1 MIMGKAR
8 SRQPADVA
16 RARRRSLVELTA
28 EVGRAVDEG
37 LAMPPGSVTVFLQDA
52 PQIAQAAPAP
62 ITVPAQEGASVIV
75 ARPEVARP
83 EAARPEP
90 PRPEPP
96 SSTTTDLIV
105 DMVKDCQARA
115 LDGMK
120 TGAHVALDYAKD
132 LANPR
137 LAAGPSEADGVAA
150 AESQLIE
157 AIGTAA
163 ECRAVVLELMK
174 VNAGATL
181 EYARELGRARTLAE
195 LVELSSTHAR
205 KQCELVLKQTELL
218 RSLAQKMI
226 KPATL

>member
-1 MIMGKAR
+1 MGKPR
-8 SRQPADVA
+8 SRRPDDVA
-16 RARRRSLVELTA
+16 RAGRRSLVELAA
-28 EVGRAVDEG
+28 EVSRAVDEG
-37 LAMPPGSVTVFLQDA
+37 LAMPPASVTVSLQDA
-52 PQIAQAAPAP
+52 PQIAQAVPAP
-62 ITVPAQEGASVIV
+62 MAVPAQEAGSVIV
-75 ARPEVARP
+75 A
-83 EAARPEP
+83 
-90 PRPEPP
+90 RPEPP

-105 DMVKDCQARA
+105 DLVKDYQARA

-120 TGAHVALDYAKD
+120 TGAYAALDYAKD
-132 LANPR
+132 LAKPR
-137 LAAGPSEADGVAA
+137 LDGAASDANGAA
-150 AESQLIE
+150 ATESHLIE

-218 RSLAQKMI
+218 KSLAQNMT
-226 KPATL
+226 KPGAR

>member
-1 MIMGKAR
+1 MVKPR

-28 EVGRAVDEG
+28 EVSRAVDEG
-37 LAMPPGSVTVFLQDA
+37 LAMPPGSVTVFPQDA
-52 PQIAQAAPAP
+52 PQITQAAPAP
-62 ITVPAQEGASVIV
+62 MAVPAREAASVVI
-75 ARPEVARP
+75 ARP
-83 EAARPEP
+83 EARLEARPEL
-90 PRPEPP
+90 P
-96 SSTTTDLIV
+96 STTTTDLIV
-105 DMVKDCQARA
+105 EMAKDCQARA

-120 TGAHVALDYAKD
+120 AGAHAALDYAKE
-132 LANPR
+132 LAKPR
-137 LAAGPSEADGVAA
+137 LAGGTSEAGGDTA
-150 AESQLIE
+150 AESHLIE

-218 RSLAQKMI
+218 RSLAQNMT
-226 KPATL
+226 KPGAR

>member
-1 MIMGKAR
+1 MIMGKPR

-28 EVGRAVDEG
+28 EVSRAVDEG

-62 ITVPAQEGASVIV
+62 MTAPAQEAASVIV
-75 ARPEVARP
+75 AS
-83 EAARPEP
+83 
-90 PRPEPP
+90 PEPP
-96 SSTTTDLIV
+96 SSTTTDLIL
-105 DMVKDCQARA
+105 DIAKDFQDHA

-120 TGAHVALDYAKD
+120 AGAQAALDYAKD
-132 LANPR
+132 IAKPR
-137 LAAGPSEADGVAA
+137 IAGGTSESGGAAA
-150 AESQLIE
+150 AESHLIE

-218 RSLAQKMI
+218 RLLAQNMT
-226 KPATL
+226 KPGAR

>member
-1 MIMGKAR
+1 MIMGKPR

-28 EVGRAVDEG
+28 ELSRAVDEG
-37 LAMPPGSVTVFLQDA
+37 LAMPPGSVTAFLQDA

-62 ITVPAQEGASVIV
+62 MTVPAQEAASVIV
-75 ARPEVARP
+75 ARPE
-83 EAARPEP
+83 P
-90 PRPEPP
+90 PGR
-96 SSTTTDLIV
+96 TTTDLIV
-105 DMVKDCQARA
+105 DMAKDCQARA

-120 TGAHVALDYAKD
+120 AGAHAALDYAKD
-132 LANPR
+132 LAEPR
-137 LAAGPSEADGVAA
+137 LAGGTLEAGGVAA
-150 AESQLIE
+150 AKSHLIE

-205 KQCELVLKQTELL
+205 KQCEFVLKQTELL
-218 RSLAQKMI
+218 RSLAQNMT
-226 KPATL
+226 KPGAR

>member
-1 MIMGKAR
+1 MGKPR

-16 RARRRSLVELTA
+16 RAGRRSLVELAA
-28 EVGRAVDEG
+28 EVSRAVDEG
-37 LAMPPGSVTVFLQDA
+37 LAMPSDSVTVFLQDG

-62 ITVPAQEGASVIV
+62 MTVPVQEAAGVIV
-75 ARPEVARP
+75 ARPES
-83 EAARPEP
+83 
-90 PRPEPP
+90 P
-96 SSTTTDLIV
+96 SSTTIDLIV
-105 DMVKDCQARA
+105 DMATDCQARA

-120 TGAHVALDYAKD
+120 TGAHAALYYAKD
-132 LANPR
+132 LAKPR
-137 LAAGPSEADGVAA
+137 LAGVTSEANETAA
-150 AESQLIE
+150 AESHLIE

-218 RSLAQKMI
+218 RSLAQNMT
-226 KPATL
+226 KPGAK

>member
-1 MIMGKAR
+1 MSKPR

-16 RARRRSLVELTA
+16 RAGRRSLVELAA
-28 EVGRAVDEG
+28 EVSRAVDEG
-37 LAMPPGSVTVFLQDA
+37 LAKPSDPVTVLLQDA

-62 ITVPAQEGASVIV
+62 MTVPVQEAASVV
-75 ARPEVARP
+75 VARP
-83 EAARPEP
+83 EARPEP
-90 PRPEPP
+90 A
-96 SSTTTDLIV
+96 SSTTIDLIV
-105 DMVKDCQARA
+105 DMAKDCQARA

-120 TGAHVALDYAKD
+120 TGAHAALDYAKD
-132 LANPR
+132 LAKPR
-137 LAAGPSEADGVAA
+137 LAGGTSEADGDAA
-150 AESQLIE
+150 AESHLIE
-157 AIGTAA
+157 VIGTAA

-218 RSLAQKMI
+218 RSLAQNMTE
-226 KPATL
+226 PGAR

>member
-1 MIMGKAR
+1 MDKPR
-8 SRQPADVA
+8 SRQPADIA

-28 EVGRAVDEG
+28 EVSRAVDEG
-37 LAMPPGSVTVFLQDA
+37 LAMPPRPVTVFLQDA

-62 ITVPAQEGASVIV
+62 MTAPAQEAASVI
-75 ARPEVARP
+75 
-83 EAARPEP
+83 AAS
-90 PRPEPP
+90 PEPP
-96 SSTTTDLIV
+96 SSTTTDLIL
-105 DMVKDCQARA
+105 DMVKDCQDRA

-120 TGAHVALDYAKD
+120 AGAHAALDYANDIAK
-132 LANPR
+132 PR
-137 LAAGPSEADGVAA
+137 LAGGTSESGAVAA
-150 AESQLIE
+150 AESHLIE

-218 RSLAQKMI
+218 RLLAQNMTT
-226 KPATL
+226 PGAR